1 MKIAYFDCRS
11 GISGDMIL
19 GALVDLGVDFKAIQ
33 KGLKTLP
40 LKGYELKSRRV
51 KRGAVGGTKVDVV
64 VKRSGHTHSR
74 NIRDIQKIVQ
84 GSKLPKTVIARSL
97 EIFER
102 IARAEARVHRIRIDK
117 VHFHE
122 VGAVDS
128 IIDVVGGVYALELL
142 EVDRVL
148 ASPINTG
155 EGTVA
160 CDHGILPVP
169 APATLE
175 LLKGIP
181 CYSSGI
187 AKELA
192 TPTGVAMIGFWA
204 EKFQSLPLMTIL
216 KTGYGSGTHIIERQA
231 NLLRVML
238 GEGAGR
244 AGERVTL
251 IETNIDDM
259 NPEFYEHVMES
270 LFSAGAL
277 DVFFTPIIMK
287 KNRPAVKL
295 SALVPPD
302 RREEAE
308 RIVLTQTSTYGVRS
322 CEMDRLILDRE
333 QRRIKTPYGK
343 VTVKIGRLDGDR
355 VHFSPEYEDCRKIA
369 KRIGL
374 PIKAVYDTIA
384 RCAERELDGE

>member
-1 MKIAYFDCRS
+1 MVREVKFTEKIP
-11 GISGDMIL
+11 ISHHLI
-19 GALVDLGVDFKAIQ
+19 ANDFK
-33 KGLKTLP
+33 
-40 LKGYELKSRRV
+40 
-51 KRGAVGGTKVDVV
+51 
-64 VKRSGHTHSR
+64 
-74 NIRDIQKIVQ
+74 NRD
-84 GSKLPKTVIARSL
+84 
-97 EIFER
+97 
-102 IARAEARVHRIRIDK
+102 
-117 VHFHE
+117 
-122 VGAVDS
+122 
-128 IIDVVGGVYALELL
+128 
-142 EVDRVL
+142 
-148 ASPINTG
+148 
-155 EGTVA
+155 
-160 CDHGILPVP
+160 
-169 APATLE
+169 
-175 LLKGIP
+175 
-181 CYSSGI
+181 
-187 AKELA
+187 ELA

-216 KTGYGSGTHIIERQA
+216 KTGYGSGTHIIESQA
-231 NLLRVML
+231 NLLRVIL
-238 GEGAGR
+238 GEGASR

-308 RIVLTQTSTYGVRS
+308 RIVLTQTSSYGVRS
-322 CEMDRLILDRE
+322 CEMDRLILERE
-333 QRRIKTPYGK
+333 QRKIKTPYGK

-369 KRIGL
+369 KRKGL